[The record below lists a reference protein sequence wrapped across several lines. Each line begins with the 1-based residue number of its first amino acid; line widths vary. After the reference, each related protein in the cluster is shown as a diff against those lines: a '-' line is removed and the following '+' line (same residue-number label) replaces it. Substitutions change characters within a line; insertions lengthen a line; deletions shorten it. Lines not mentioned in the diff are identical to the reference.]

1 MHEDA
6 LITIGKVVGTHGIK
20 GYLKVI
26 SYAES
31 TVSFAPGKHLALR
44 RRGKPVVTYGIE
56 SARAHKRGILLALNG
71 IASVDEAREWVGYE
85 LCIDRS
91 TLPGPEE
98 GTYYWHQ
105 IIGLEV
111 FTVDDRR
118 LGRVTAIFPTG
129 SNDVYVVRDGK
140 KEVLVPA
147 IDSVVVDIDL
157 TNRVLRVDLPEG
169 LEE

>member
-31 TVSFAPGKHLALR
+31 TALFAPGKQLALR
-44 RRGKPVVTYGIE
+44 RKGKPVVLYRIE
-56 SARAHKRGILLALNG
+56 SARPHKRGILLALRG
-71 IASVDEAREWVGYE
+71 IASVDAAKEWVGSE
-85 LCIDRS
+85 LCIDKA
-91 TLPGPEE
+91 TLPEPERD
-98 GTYYWHQ
+98 TYYWYQ
-105 IIGLEV
+105 IIGIEV
-111 FTVDDRR
+111 FTLDGRR
-118 LGRVTAIFPTG
+118 LGQVAAILPTG

-169 LEE
+169 LEG